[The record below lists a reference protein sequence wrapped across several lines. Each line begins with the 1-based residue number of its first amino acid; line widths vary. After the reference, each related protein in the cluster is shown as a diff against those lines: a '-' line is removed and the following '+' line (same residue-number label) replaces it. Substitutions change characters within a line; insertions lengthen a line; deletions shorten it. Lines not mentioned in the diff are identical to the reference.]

1 MRKAKLLLASIFA
14 TSIAHGAWVFPL
26 LPTNGILLKRSRT
39 SFISLNFLTQIW
51 AQSDGQ
57 VSQNTKSAT
66 NFAVRDARIGIEGQ
80 VNKYIQFGAFF
91 DFADNNALGFDG
103 SARTHQGTTQSSVLQ
118 DAYIGFTPSNAFNVT
133 FGEFRDP
140 FSRISLSGLYTLVI
154 PSYYGYGIGPIDDV
168 INQNTKIPALAF
180 INPFF
185 PLGYGSLP
193 GIKGEPGVTSAF
205 RDMGVSIWGNL
216 AKGMFKYY
224 AMVGQGKYD
233 YQTSLSNP
241 GNAYQTDNPNLKYSF
256 RFVFVPTFLGF
267 SSDPTYMMRDTYLGH
282 KKTLQIGI
290 GYETQKR
297 ECNGLPTSNCQVPN
311 PKDPSTTVP
320 VPASSVTSKAY
331 DIDIFYENKFGNF
344 VPQFQAGYIVNKD
357 LGFGDKYGNKPEADG
372 YYLQTQWLYDRFVG
386 IGKPALAVR
395 YESYTNKNVYAVAP
409 NGTVYPNPNNISIA
423 PKGSYQDGKID
434 NLSIYLNYYI
444 ANQSAKVSLGADFV
458 NPNSVVKTAECIN
471 GNPAKGGC
479 GKSFVDYTLQLQI
492 VY

>member
-1 MRKAKLLLASIFA
+1 MRKAKLVLASIVA
-14 TSIAHGAWVFPL
+14 ASVAHGAWIFPL
-26 LPTNGILLKRSRT
+26 LPTEGIVLKRSRT
-39 SFISLNFLTQIW
+39 SFMSLNFLTQIW
-51 AQSDGQ
+51 TQSDGQ
-57 VSQNTKSAT
+57 VAQNTKSAT
-66 NFAVRDARIGIEGQ
+66 NFSVRDARVGIEGQ
-80 VNKYIQFGAFF
+80 INKYIQFGAFF
-91 DFADNNALGFDG
+91 DFADNNTLGFDG
-103 SARTHQGTTQSSVLQ
+103 SARPHQGTVQTSVLQ
-118 DAYIGFTPSNAFNVT
+118 DAYIGFTPSNALNIT

-168 INQNTKIPALAF
+168 INLNTKNPALAF

-193 GIKGEPGVTSAF
+193 GIKGKPGVTSAF

-216 AKGMFKYY
+216 AKGMLKYY

-233 YQTSLSNP
+233 YQTSLSNN
-241 GNAYQTDNPNLKYSF
+241 GNLYQTDNPNLKYSF
-256 RFVFVPTFLGF
+256 RLVFVPTFLGF

-297 ECNGLPTSNCQVPN
+297 ECNGLPTSNCPG
-311 PKDPSTTVP
+311 

-331 DIDIFYENKFGNF
+331 DVDIFYENKFGNF

-357 LGFGDKYGNKPEADG
+357 LGFGDKYGNKPESDG

-386 IGKPALAVR
+386 IGKPALALR
-395 YESYTNKNVYAVAP
+395 YESYTNKNLYAVAP
-409 NGTVYPNPNNISIA
+409 NGAVSPNPNNISKA
-423 PKGSYQDGKID
+423 PNGSYQDGKID
-434 NLSIYLNYYI
+434 NLSVYLNYYV
-444 ANQSAKVSLGADFV
+444 AGQAAKISLGADFV
-458 NPNSVVKTAECIN
+458 NPNTVVKNAECIN
-471 GNPAKGGC
+471 GNSSSGGC
-479 GKSFVDYTLQLQI
+479 GKNFVDYTLQLQI

>member
-1 MRKAKLLLASIFA
+1 
-14 TSIAHGAWVFPL
+14 
-26 LPTNGILLKRSRT
+26 
-39 SFISLNFLTQIW
+39 
-51 AQSDGQ
+51 
-57 VSQNTKSAT
+57 
-66 NFAVRDARIGIEGQ
+66 
-80 VNKYIQFGAFF
+80 
-91 DFADNNALGFDG
+91 
-103 SARTHQGTTQSSVLQ
+103 
-118 DAYIGFTPSNAFNVT
+118 
-133 FGEFRDP
+133 
-140 FSRISLSGLYTLVI
+140 
-154 PSYYGYGIGPIDDV
+154 
-168 INQNTKIPALAF
+168 
-180 INPFF
+180 
-185 PLGYGSLP
+185 
-193 GIKGEPGVTSAF
+193 
-205 RDMGVSIWGNL
+205 
-216 AKGMFKYY
+216 
-224 AMVGQGKYD
+224 
-233 YQTSLSNP
+233 
-241 GNAYQTDNPNLKYSF
+241 
-256 RFVFVPTFLGF
+256 
-267 SSDPTYMMRDTYLGH
+267 
-282 KKTLQIGI
+282 
-290 GYETQKR
+290 
-297 ECNGLPTSNCQVPN
+297 LPTSNCQVPN

-409 NGTVYPNPNNISIA
+409 NGKVSPNLNNLGPLSS
-423 PKGSYQDGKID
+423 GYSYQDGKID